1 MGRPTN
7 INYDTV
13 VLAVEKLIAEKKTCT
28 LIDVHKILGG
38 SLSTVS
44 KHWKKWREE
53 KGNDLLTKPRA
64 QEPDAELN
72 SIFKTELNRQ
82 ISIIHETYEKKFRE
96 KEEEVEYLRVTL
108 EKNEAQINVIIENEA
123 TLRENVSRMVTLKEL
138 AENNVKIIQD
148 KYDRTIEELNKTLQE
163 NAKLNGALEEA
174 EKLTNNKFSELISLI
189 KTEISKKE
197 KKEVSTKTSK
207 ESFKT

>member
-38 SLSTVS
+38 SLATVS

-53 KGNDLLTKPRA
+53 KCNDLLTKPRA
-64 QEPDAELN
+64 QELDAELN
-72 SIFKTELNRQ
+72 SIFKKELNRQ
-82 ISIIHETYEKKFRE
+82 ISIIHETYGKKIRE

-108 EKNEAQINVIIENEA
+108 EKDEAQINVLPRWII
-123 TLRENVSRMVTLKEL
+123 TRL
-138 AENNVKIIQD
+138 
-148 KYDRTIEELNKTLQE
+148 
-163 NAKLNGALEEA
+163 
-174 EKLTNNKFSELISLI
+174 F
-189 KTEISKKE
+189 
-197 KKEVSTKTSK
+197 
-207 ESFKT
+207 